1 MEDWRNYRECW
12 INLISSAK
20 MNPMK
25 VEKDKFGVKLKYP
38 ERSCKDCKK
47 YPCFEGI
54 KNCVSDF
61 AKYGCTLYST
71 NKNETV

>member
-1 MEDWRNYRECW
+1 
-12 INLISSAK
+12 
-20 MNPMK
+20 MK